1 MAVFVL
7 PDTRDILKYHTRWND
22 QALTP
27 YIDDLLDLWA
37 ENDVHGVLDVC
48 MQGPMMTRF
57 GIRPDDMKSASKIMK
72 LEPLYRYIFLRKDIQ
87 VYRSEGRVYIDVP
100 WQRDPV
106 WLGDLLT
113 SREFQSSQGLPVAI
127 GMNIY
132 RECVIHE
139 LTEIPHLLIG
149 GNPSSGLDEF
159 LEGVLLSLLVKR
171 TPDEIELFLC
181 SSGNLGF
188 DNYAELPYCHVFSSV
203 RSTMA
208 MLSEMSRE
216 IDLRTNLLVN
226 ARCRNIFQYN
236 ERGGNLRHRIVLITE
251 YQRLFNSNKQ
261 AAMAYILR
269 MTEFAGPC
277 GIHLIL
283 ASSNPAC
290 LRGLSE
296 SAGTALMFITHDLG
310 IVAETCDDVA
320 IMYAGQIVEYG
331 SLAHIFDNP
340 LHPYTKGLF
349 ASIPSLDKDVDRLTP
364 IKGLMPDPSNLPEYC
379 KFCDRCDQACAG
391 CSEKE
396 PEYIEAEPGHFVRC
410 LLVKEAM

>member
-1 MAVFVL
+1 MAVFTL
-7 PDTRDILKYHTRWND
+7 PDTRDLLKYHTRWND

-27 YIDDLLDLWA
+27 YIEDLLDLWA

-159 LEGVLLSLLVKR
+159 LEGILLSLLVKR

-188 DNYAELPYCHVFSSV
+188 DNYAELPYCHVITSV
-203 RSTMA
+203 RNSMA

-216 IDLRTNLLVN
+216 VERRSDLLYE

-236 ERGGNLRHRIVLITE
+236 ERGGSLRHKIIMITE
-251 YQRLFNSNKQ
+251 YHRLFSSNKQ

-269 MTEFAGPC
+269 LSQLAGPC

-283 ASSNPAC
+283 ASSNPTC
-290 LRGLSE
+290 LRGLKE
-296 SAGTALMFITHDLG
+296 SFPARVCLKVRSASDSVALLDQKGAEALPRKGSLLYMDGRDPDPQMLQSGSVTTKEVRGIITALKSNYIN
-310 IVAETCDDVA
+310 IRK
-320 IMYAGQIVEYG
+320 Q
-331 SLAHIFDNP
+331 SIFDEIEDEDP
-340 LHPYTKGLF
+340 EDQRDRSSQKGILSRF
-349 ASIPSLDKDVDRLTP
+349 RK
-364 IKGLMPDPSNLPEYC
+364 
-379 KFCDRCDQACAG
+379 
-391 CSEKE
+391 
-396 PEYIEAEPGHFVRC
+396 
-410 LLVKEAM
+410 

>member
-269 MTEFAGPC
+269 MTEFAGLC

-290 LRGLSE
+290 LRGLRE
-296 SAGTALMFITHDLG
+296 SFPAAVSLKVRTPQDSISLLNQRC
-310 IVAETCDDVA
+310 AESLPRK
-320 IMYAGQIVEYG
+320 G
-331 SLAHIFDNP
+331 SLYYLDGNDPDPQYLQCGTISPREVRDVINALRSNYVNIRKRSIFDEIDEEETKEKK
-340 LHPYTKGLF
+340 HPFSRKPK
-349 ASIPSLDKDVDRLTP
+349 IPIDD
-364 IKGLMPDPSNLPEYC
+364 
-379 KFCDRCDQACAG
+379 
-391 CSEKE
+391 
-396 PEYIEAEPGHFVRC
+396 
-410 LLVKEAM
+410 

>member
-1 MAVFVL
+1 MAVFTL
-7 PDTRDILKYHTRWND
+7 PDTRDLLKYHTRWND

-48 MQGPMMTRF
+48 MQGPMLTRF
-57 GIRPDDMKSASKIMK
+57 GIVPDDMKSASRIMK
-72 LEPLYRYIFLRKDIQ
+72 LEPLYRYIFLRKDIK

-113 SREFQSSQGLPVAI
+113 SREFISSQGLPIAI

-188 DNYAELPYCHVFSSV
+188 DNYAELPYCHVMSSV

-269 MTEFAGPC
+269 MTEFAGP
-277 GIHLIL
+277 
-283 ASSNPAC
+283 
-290 LRGLSE
+290 
-296 SAGTALMFITHDLG
+296 AG
-310 IVAETCDDVA
+310 
-320 IMYAGQIVEYG
+320 
-331 SLAHIFDNP
+331 
-340 LHPYTKGLF
+340 
-349 ASIPSLDKDVDRLTP
+349 
-364 IKGLMPDPSNLPEYC
+364 
-379 KFCDRCDQACAG
+379 
-391 CSEKE
+391 
-396 PEYIEAEPGHFVRC
+396 YI
-410 LLVKEAM
+410 